1 MKLTQPWVG
10 YLDRSYQQIKSS
22 LLSRLVV
29 NNPEISDHNE
39 SNIFIIIISM
49 FSGIAEM
56 LNYYIDMMAREAF
69 LGTAQRFTS
78 VLRLAKL
85 IDYNGKSATMAGV
98 DLLFTLS
105 NNGAQYFALAPIII
119 PKDTVVQ
126 DANGVIFRTLNDETI
141 SPGQSGAYSTAQQ
154 WQDVTAELLD
164 QTTGVALQKV
174 LLPTDYVD
182 GTLTVM
188 INGIQWTLFT
198 SLGYLMS
205 DTEGFIVII
214 DDDGLP
220 YAVFGDGVNGKI
232 PDTGFDILGSYKV
245 TQGAAGNLQPGSIN
259 QISDTNTIL
268 PAGVTLNVTNQDYS
282 NGGGDIEDIEQIR
295 NRAPR
300 YLRTLDRA
308 VTYQDYVDTTLQV
321 PEVGEAEV
329 SYCCGKFVN
338 IYVIPKTI
346 GIATQALL
354 QKVLDY
360 VNCRKMI
367 TTKLNVQAAGLSR
380 LYVVGN
386 IFAKPLFSENAVL
399 VEVINL
405 LNDKYGFD
413 ASWINRKISV
423 SDIVATIEGATTVD
437 HFDLVSVRVLPYVR
451 PKNPNTTL
459 LDIAFITLPQVATPA
474 DYTIIYNPTS
484 SQFKIYRGAKP
495 LGAVGIG
502 QQYTDAYVSFIIN
515 SANYQAG
522 DQWVFHV
529 TPSYPE
535 TFPVTQINIIDF
547 TMPLIDIGP
556 LLDANI
562 PRTIYSA
569 LTVIGAQSNGS
580 NCLPPC
586 P

>member
-10 YLDRSYQQIKSS
+10 YLDRSFQQIKSS

-49 FSGIAEM
+49 FSGVAEM

-85 IDYNGKSATMAGV
+85 IDYNGKSATMAAV

-105 NNGAQYFALAPIII
+105 QNGIQYFTTTPIVI
-119 PKDTVVQ
+119 PKDTIVQ
-126 DANGVIFRTLNDETI
+126 DANGIIFRTLEAETI

-154 WQDVTAELLD
+154 WQDATSELLD

-182 GTLTVM
+182 GTLTLL
-188 INGIQWTLFT
+188 INSQLWTLYT
-198 SLGYLMS
+198 SLGYLMF
-205 DTEGFIVII
+205 DTQGFIVII

-220 YAVFGDGVNGKI
+220 YIVFGDGVNGKI
-232 PDTGFDILGSYKV
+232 PDAGYDILGNYKV

-259 QISDTNTIL
+259 QINNSLTVL
-268 PAGVTLNVTNQDYS
+268 PNGVSLAVTNQDYS
-282 NGGGDIEDIEQIR
+282 NGGGDIEEIEQIR

-308 VTYQDYVDTTLQV
+308 VTYQDYVDTALQV

-338 IYVIPKTI
+338 VYIIPKTI

-354 QKVLDY
+354 KKVLDY
-360 VNCRKMI
+360 MNCRKMI
-367 TTKLNVQAAGLSR
+367 TTKLNVQAAGLSKI
-380 LYVVGN
+380 YVIGN
-386 IFAKPLFSENAVL
+386 IFAKPLVSQDAVL

-405 LNDKYGFD
+405 LDAKYGFN

-437 HFDLVSVRVLPYVR
+437 HFDLVSARVLPYVR

-459 LDIAFITLPQVATPA
+459 LDIAWVTLPQVATPA
-474 DYTIIYNPTS
+474 DYTIIYNPTT

-502 QQYTDAYVSFIIN
+502 QQYTDSYVNFIIN
-515 SANYQAG
+515 SANYQPG

-529 TPSYPE
+529 TPSYPD
-535 TFPVTQINIIDF
+535 TFPVTQLDINDF
-547 TMPLIDIGP
+547 TMPLIEVGP
-556 LLDANI
+556 LLDANV
-562 PRTIYSA
+562 PRTIFGE
-569 LTVIGAQSNGS
+569 LTVVGGQSQGS